1 MNELTPME
9 IALQM
14 NLKLVELD
22 QQIES
27 LESELELHE
36 DQNPKITN
44 PDINVDDVEWQEW
57 QNRYNE
63 IRLVISDL
71 DSRID
76 VLNYD
81 LEEYCEKHDIAYG
94 HF

>member
-14 NLKLVELD
+14 NLKLAELD

-63 IRLVISDL
+63 IRLAISDL

-81 LEEYCEKHDIAYG
+81 VEEYCEKHDIAYSR
-94 HF
+94 F